1 MNSKQYTE
9 LFQHAP
15 DSWYLP
21 LSKAMLEYG
30 ITNNKREAAFL
41 AMVAHHTDNL
51 TTLETGALPYREDDI
66 PLISAAIAEHITHS
80 NTANPDV
87 AFRVAAYLFKQADG
101 NSLSD
106 RGLTGAITVSIF
118 GYEAVEAVREQ
129 RNRIMT
135 TLVHK

>member
-15 DSWYLP
+15 DSWHLP
-21 LSKAMLEYG
+21 LNKAMLEYG

-51 TTLETGALPYREDDI
+51 TSLENGAFPYREDDL
-66 PLISAAIAEHITHS
+66 PLISAAVSEHITHTNS
-80 NTANPDV
+80 SNPDV

-101 NSLSD
+101 NRLSD
-106 RGLTGAITVSIF
+106 AGLTGAITVSIF
-118 GYEAVEAVREQ
+118 GYEEVEAVRTL

-135 TLVHK
+135 TLVQQ